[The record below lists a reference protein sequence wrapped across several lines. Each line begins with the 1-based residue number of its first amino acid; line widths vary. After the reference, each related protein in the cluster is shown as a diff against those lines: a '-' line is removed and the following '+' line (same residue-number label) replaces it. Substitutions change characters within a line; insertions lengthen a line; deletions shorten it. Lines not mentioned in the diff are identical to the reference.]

1 MRLMCA
7 LLLLSTFLG
16 AQDRYTTLDKDG
28 DVCPR
33 LVLDGPIKAAG
44 SRADRTTGG
53 LRGAAAIGEMTWQT
67 GVKFIPAD
75 QRKDVSLFAAVDE
88 SGKAFPMSDYRGRVL
103 VVGLWSVSCQPS
115 LYLLGEM
122 AELYGKGAKA
132 GFELFPVNYDS
143 ERWRVISKF
152 INQTRMQTEL
162 KGVKIYTP
170 GLGSQGVNNF
180 MDQVP
185 ALPTYFILDRQG
197 RLAVQGTG
205 YKEGDLVRWLKKLL
219 LEPAAPP
226 PAEAINTFQTK
237 ENLGIRPR

>member
-7 LLLLSTFLG
+7 LFGLSALLCG
-16 AQDRYTTLDKDG
+16 QDRYTTLDKDG

-44 SRADRTTGG
+44 SRAYGTTGG
-53 LRGAAAIGEMTWQT
+53 QRGAGAIGEMTWQT
-67 GVKFIPAD
+67 GVQFIPTD
-75 QRKDVSLFAAVDE
+75 QRKDVSRFAAVDE
-88 SGKAFPMSDYRGRVL
+88 SGKAYPMSDYRGRVL

-122 AELYGKGAKA
+122 AELNGKGAKA

-143 ERWRVISKF
+143 ERWRVIEKF
-152 INQTRMQTEL
+152 VRQSRMQTEL

-180 MDQVP
+180 MDQIP
-185 ALPTYFILDRQG
+185 ALPTYFIIDRQG
-197 RLAVQGTG
+197 RVAVQGTG
-205 YKEGDLVRWLKKLL
+205 YKDGDLVRWLKKILV
-219 LEPAAPP
+219 EPAAPT
-226 PAEAINTFQTK
+226 PAQEVNTLQSNDNTGF
-237 ENLGIRPR
+237 RPR